1 MSYSSRFERCQ
12 GATNRENAGCDTMDI
27 AQLVQVTVFLA
38 AAAIAAP
45 LGRTLGIGA
54 VLGYLAAGIVIGPYL
69 LGPLYQLDD
78 VEGILH
84 FAEFGVVMLLF
95 VIGLELRPVRLWSMR
110 SSIFGLG
117 LAQLAATSAALT
129 AIGVLLG
136 LPPNQAVFVGLAL
149 SLSSTAF
156 ALQLLEEKKELSTRH
171 GRLAFSVLLF
181 QDLAAIPLIALVPLF
196 AIGANAEAAMDLRAG
211 LIAIGTILGVIVAG
225 RFLLRRLYRIVAAT
239 GVREAMT
246 ASALLTVVGVALVME
261 AAGLSA
267 ALGAFIA
274 GALLADS
281 EFRHQIEADIQPFEG
296 LLLAVFFIAIG
307 MTIDLGVLAAAP
319 LQLLAIVIGLV
330 TIKAAILYGLGRW
343 WGMNWTAARRFG
355 LFISQGGEFAFVLFA
370 AGLSDRVIDQH
381 LASLL
386 TLAVTMSMAATP
398 LLLLI
403 DDWVNRRAEPKPPE
417 YELPPEGDD
426 HVIVAGFGRFGQIV
440 ARVLRARQIP
450 FTALDASIEQVDFV
464 RRFGAQIYYGDAGRI
479 DILRAAR
486 ADKAKAFVLAINDVN
501 DSLRVAE
508 VVRTNFPDL
517 PIYARARDRTHV
529 HKLMD
534 LGVKIIERET
544 FLSALE
550 LTRSLLRGLGL
561 PAAEVKRLLETFK
574 RQDEKRLYQDYQ
586 YYTDLEKVRANAQT
600 QAKELEELFT
610 RDIDELDAEGVT
622 AAPRESRGSNGSA
635 RKDA

>member
-1 MSYSSRFERCQ
+1 MVQAEL
-12 GATNRENAGCDTMDI
+12 I
-27 AQLVQVTVFLA
+27 QVTVFLA
-38 AAAIAAP
+38 AAAVAAP
-45 LGRTLGIGA
+45 LGRTLRIGA

-117 LAQLAATSAALT
+117 LAQLAATSLALT
-129 AIGVLLG
+129 AAGLLLG

-156 ALQLLEEKKELSTRH
+156 ALQLLEEKGELSTRH

-196 AIGANAEAAMDLRAG
+196 ALGANAEEAMDLRAG
-211 LIAIGTILGVIVAG
+211 LIAIGTILGVVVAG
-225 RFLLRRLYRIVAAT
+225 RFLLSRLYRIVAAT

-307 MTIDLGVLAAAP
+307 MTIDLGVLAAEP
-319 LQLLAIVIGLV
+319 LHLLAIVVGLV
-330 TIKAAILYGLGRW
+330 AIKAAILYGLGRW
-343 WGMNWTAARRFG
+343 WGMNRTAARRFG

-370 AGLSDRVIDQH
+370 AGLADRVIDQH

-386 TLAVTMSMAATP
+386 TLAVTLSMAATP

-403 DDWVNRRAEPKPPE
+403 DDWANRRARPEPPE
-417 YELPPEGDD
+417 YEVPPEGDD

-450 FTALDASIEQVDFV
+450 FTALDSSIEQVDFV

-486 ADKAKAFVLAINDVN
+486 ADKAKAFVLAIDDVE

-534 LGVKIIERET
+534 LGVNIIERET

-561 PAAEVKRLLETFK
+561 PAAEVKRLLETFR

-600 QAKELEELFT
+600 QAKELEELFA
-610 RDIDELDAEGVT
+610 RDIEDLEGEAPRVT
-622 AAPRESRGSNGSA
+622 AARRESRGSNGSA